1 MQTEEVKKYYDILNS
16 KKRYLIAKRIF
27 DFTLSLVMSLVFLP
41 FIVLVGIMI
50 KIDSPG
56 KIFFLQKRVTTNGKV
71 FKIFKF
77 RTMKENSEKLSGVT
91 VDNDPRITKL
101 GKYLRKFRIDEI
113 PQIFNILT
121 GDLSFVGARP
131 ESVKYV
137 KEYSPEMYA
146 TLLMPAGVTSP
157 ASILFKDEAELLKG
171 AQDPDET
178 YVKDILPKKMAYNL
192 EYIENLLLKNEL
204 DFALIETTPLHQL
217 KKIAFYQDELVIIVH
232 PKHPLLKVKD
242 LKELEYYDYYSREK
256 GSSIYELVH
265 SYFISHDL
273 DIVPT
278 IECTNP
284 HALIELVKQNDGFT
298 ILPYSLVK
306 ESKEITYLKN
316 NDFQI
321 QRSYHIVMHKDKKL
335 LPLYQEIFELIKKE

>member
-16 KKRYLIAKRIF
+16 KKGYLIAKRIF
-27 DFTLSLVMSLVFLP
+27 DFALSLVMSLVFLP
-41 FIVLVGIMI
+41 FIILVGIMI

-56 KIFFLQKRVTTNGKV
+56 RIFFLQKRVTTNGKV

-91 VDNDPRITKL
+91 IDNDPRITKL

-137 KEYSPEMYA
+137 NEYSPEMYS

-171 AQDPDET
+171 AENPDET

-192 EYIENLLLKNEL
+192 EYIENCSLLYDIKVM
-204 DFALIETTPLHQL
+204 FKTV
-217 KKIAFYQDELVIIVH
+217 IAV
-232 PKHPLLKVKD
+232 
-242 LKELEYYDYYSREK
+242 
-256 GSSIYELVH
+256 
-265 SYFISHDL
+265 
-273 DIVPT
+273 
-278 IECTNP
+278 
-284 HALIELVKQNDGFT
+284 
-298 ILPYSLVK
+298 
-306 ESKEITYLKN
+306 
-316 NDFQI
+316 
-321 QRSYHIVMHKDKKL
+321 
-335 LPLYQEIFELIKKE
+335 IKK

>member
-16 KKRYLIAKRIF
+16 KKGYLIAKRIF
-27 DFTLSLVMSLVFLP
+27 DFTLSLVMSVVLLP

-71 FKIFKF
+71 FKIFKL

-171 AQDPDET
+171 AQNPDET

-192 EYIENLLLKNEL
+192 QYIENCSLLYDIKVM
-204 DFALIETTPLHQL
+204 FKTV
-217 KKIAFYQDELVIIVH
+217 IAV
-232 PKHPLLKVKD
+232 
-242 LKELEYYDYYSREK
+242 
-256 GSSIYELVH
+256 
-265 SYFISHDL
+265 
-273 DIVPT
+273 
-278 IECTNP
+278 
-284 HALIELVKQNDGFT
+284 
-298 ILPYSLVK
+298 
-306 ESKEITYLKN
+306 
-316 NDFQI
+316 
-321 QRSYHIVMHKDKKL
+321 
-335 LPLYQEIFELIKKE
+335 IKK

>member
-16 KKRYLIAKRIF
+16 KKGYLIAKRIF
-27 DFTLSLVMSLVFLP
+27 DFTLSLVMSVVLLP
-41 FIVLVGIMI
+41 FIVLAGIMI

-71 FKIFKF
+71 FKIFKL

-171 AQDPDET
+171 AQNPDET

-192 EYIENLLLKNEL
+192 EYIENCSLLYDIKVM
-204 DFALIETTPLHQL
+204 FKTV
-217 KKIAFYQDELVIIVH
+217 IAV
-232 PKHPLLKVKD
+232 
-242 LKELEYYDYYSREK
+242 
-256 GSSIYELVH
+256 
-265 SYFISHDL
+265 
-273 DIVPT
+273 
-278 IECTNP
+278 
-284 HALIELVKQNDGFT
+284 
-298 ILPYSLVK
+298 
-306 ESKEITYLKN
+306 
-316 NDFQI
+316 
-321 QRSYHIVMHKDKKL
+321 
-335 LPLYQEIFELIKKE
+335 IKK

>member
-27 DFTLSLVMSLVFLP
+27 DFTLSLVMSVVFLP

-192 EYIENLLLKNEL
+192 EYIKNCSLLYDIKVM
-204 DFALIETTPLHQL
+204 FKTV
-217 KKIAFYQDELVIIVH
+217 IAV
-232 PKHPLLKVKD
+232 
-242 LKELEYYDYYSREK
+242 
-256 GSSIYELVH
+256 
-265 SYFISHDL
+265 
-273 DIVPT
+273 
-278 IECTNP
+278 
-284 HALIELVKQNDGFT
+284 
-298 ILPYSLVK
+298 
-306 ESKEITYLKN
+306 
-316 NDFQI
+316 
-321 QRSYHIVMHKDKKL
+321 
-335 LPLYQEIFELIKKE
+335 IKK

>member
-16 KKRYLIAKRIF
+16 KKGYLIAKRIF
-27 DFTLSLVMSLVFLP
+27 DFTLSLVMSVVLLP

-171 AQDPDET
+171 AQNPDET

-192 EYIENLLLKNEL
+192 EYIENCSLLYDIKVM
-204 DFALIETTPLHQL
+204 FKTV
-217 KKIAFYQDELVIIVH
+217 IAV
-232 PKHPLLKVKD
+232 
-242 LKELEYYDYYSREK
+242 
-256 GSSIYELVH
+256 
-265 SYFISHDL
+265 
-273 DIVPT
+273 
-278 IECTNP
+278 
-284 HALIELVKQNDGFT
+284 
-298 ILPYSLVK
+298 
-306 ESKEITYLKN
+306 
-316 NDFQI
+316 
-321 QRSYHIVMHKDKKL
+321 
-335 LPLYQEIFELIKKE
+335 IKK

>member
-1 MQTEEVKKYYDILNS
+1 MQTEEVKKYYGILSS
-16 KKRYLIAKRIF
+16 KKGYLIAKRIF
-27 DFTLSLVMSLVFLP
+27 DFTLSLVMSVVLLP

-171 AQDPDET
+171 AKNPDET

-192 EYIENLLLKNEL
+192 EYIENCSLLYDIKVM
-204 DFALIETTPLHQL
+204 FKTV
-217 KKIAFYQDELVIIVH
+217 IAV
-232 PKHPLLKVKD
+232 
-242 LKELEYYDYYSREK
+242 
-256 GSSIYELVH
+256 
-265 SYFISHDL
+265 
-273 DIVPT
+273 
-278 IECTNP
+278 
-284 HALIELVKQNDGFT
+284 
-298 ILPYSLVK
+298 
-306 ESKEITYLKN
+306 
-316 NDFQI
+316 
-321 QRSYHIVMHKDKKL
+321 
-335 LPLYQEIFELIKKE
+335 IKK

>member
-1 MQTEEVKKYYDILNS
+1 MQTEEVKKYYGILSS
-16 KKRYLIAKRIF
+16 KKGYLIAKRIF

-56 KIFFLQKRVTTNGKV
+56 KVFFLQKRVTTNGKV

-171 AQDPDET
+171 AKNPDET

-192 EYIENLLLKNEL
+192 EYIENCSLLYDIKVM
-204 DFALIETTPLHQL
+204 FKTV
-217 KKIAFYQDELVIIVH
+217 IAV
-232 PKHPLLKVKD
+232 
-242 LKELEYYDYYSREK
+242 
-256 GSSIYELVH
+256 
-265 SYFISHDL
+265 
-273 DIVPT
+273 
-278 IECTNP
+278 
-284 HALIELVKQNDGFT
+284 
-298 ILPYSLVK
+298 
-306 ESKEITYLKN
+306 
-316 NDFQI
+316 
-321 QRSYHIVMHKDKKL
+321 
-335 LPLYQEIFELIKKE
+335 IKK

>member
-16 KKRYLIAKRIF
+16 KKGYLIAKRIF
-27 DFTLSLVMSLVFLP
+27 DFTLSLVMSVVFLP

-192 EYIENLLLKNEL
+192 EYIENCSLLYDIKVMLK
-204 DFALIETTPLHQL
+204 TV
-217 KKIAFYQDELVIIVH
+217 IAV
-232 PKHPLLKVKD
+232 
-242 LKELEYYDYYSREK
+242 
-256 GSSIYELVH
+256 
-265 SYFISHDL
+265 
-273 DIVPT
+273 
-278 IECTNP
+278 
-284 HALIELVKQNDGFT
+284 
-298 ILPYSLVK
+298 
-306 ESKEITYLKN
+306 
-316 NDFQI
+316 
-321 QRSYHIVMHKDKKL
+321 
-335 LPLYQEIFELIKKE
+335 IKK

>member
-16 KKRYLIAKRIF
+16 KKGYLIAKRIF
-27 DFTLSLVMSLVFLP
+27 DFTLSLVMSVVLLP

-121 GDLSFVGARP
+121 GDLSFVGTRP

-171 AQDPDET
+171 AQNPDET
-178 YVKDILPKKMAYNL
+178 YVKDILPKKMSYNL
-192 EYIENLLLKNEL
+192 EYIENCSLLYDIKVM
-204 DFALIETTPLHQL
+204 FKTV
-217 KKIAFYQDELVIIVH
+217 IAV
-232 PKHPLLKVKD
+232 
-242 LKELEYYDYYSREK
+242 
-256 GSSIYELVH
+256 
-265 SYFISHDL
+265 
-273 DIVPT
+273 
-278 IECTNP
+278 
-284 HALIELVKQNDGFT
+284 
-298 ILPYSLVK
+298 
-306 ESKEITYLKN
+306 
-316 NDFQI
+316 
-321 QRSYHIVMHKDKKL
+321 
-335 LPLYQEIFELIKKE
+335 IKK

>member
-16 KKRYLIAKRIF
+16 KKGYLIAKRIF
-27 DFTLSLVMSLVFLP
+27 DFALSLVMSLVFLP
-41 FIVLVGIMI
+41 FIILVGIMI

-91 VDNDPRITKL
+91 IDNDPRITKL

-137 KEYSPEMYA
+137 KEYSHEMYA
-146 TLLMPAGVTSP
+146 TLLMPAGVTST

-171 AQDPDET
+171 AKNPDET

-192 EYIENLLLKNEL
+192 EYIENSSLLYDIKVM
-204 DFALIETTPLHQL
+204 FKTV
-217 KKIAFYQDELVIIVH
+217 IAV
-232 PKHPLLKVKD
+232 
-242 LKELEYYDYYSREK
+242 
-256 GSSIYELVH
+256 
-265 SYFISHDL
+265 
-273 DIVPT
+273 
-278 IECTNP
+278 
-284 HALIELVKQNDGFT
+284 
-298 ILPYSLVK
+298 
-306 ESKEITYLKN
+306 
-316 NDFQI
+316 
-321 QRSYHIVMHKDKKL
+321 
-335 LPLYQEIFELIKKE
+335 IKK

>member
-16 KKRYLIAKRIF
+16 KKGYLIAKRIF
-27 DFTLSLVMSLVFLP
+27 DFTLSLVMSVVFLP

-131 ESVKYV
+131 ESVK
-137 KEYSPEMYA
+137 S
-146 TLLMPAGVTSP
+146 LR
-157 ASILFKDEAELLKG
+157 SI
-171 AQDPDET
+171 P
-178 YVKDILPKKMAYNL
+178 PKC
-192 EYIENLLLKNEL
+192 
-204 DFALIETTPLHQL
+204 TPR
-217 KKIAFYQDELVIIVH
+217 F
-232 PKHPLLKVKD
+232 
-242 LKELEYYDYYSREK
+242 
-256 GSSIYELVH
+256 
-265 SYFISHDL
+265 
-273 DIVPT
+273 
-278 IECTNP
+278 
-284 HALIELVKQNDGFT
+284 
-298 ILPYSLVK
+298 
-306 ESKEITYLKN
+306 
-316 NDFQI
+316 
-321 QRSYHIVMHKDKKL
+321 
-335 LPLYQEIFELIKKE
+335 

>member
-1 MQTEEVKKYYDILNS
+1 MQTEEVKKYYGILDS
-16 KKRYLIAKRIF
+16 KKGYLIAKRIF

-91 VDNDPRITKL
+91 IDNDPRITKL

-131 ESVKYV
+131 ESLKYV

-192 EYIENLLLKNEL
+192 EYIENCSLLYDIKVM
-204 DFALIETTPLHQL
+204 FKTV
-217 KKIAFYQDELVIIVH
+217 IAV
-232 PKHPLLKVKD
+232 
-242 LKELEYYDYYSREK
+242 
-256 GSSIYELVH
+256 
-265 SYFISHDL
+265 
-273 DIVPT
+273 
-278 IECTNP
+278 
-284 HALIELVKQNDGFT
+284 
-298 ILPYSLVK
+298 
-306 ESKEITYLKN
+306 
-316 NDFQI
+316 
-321 QRSYHIVMHKDKKL
+321 
-335 LPLYQEIFELIKKE
+335 IKK

>member
-16 KKRYLIAKRIF
+16 KKGYLIAKRIF
-27 DFTLSLVMSLVFLP
+27 DFTLSLVMSVVLLP

-56 KIFFLQKRVTTNGKV
+56 KVFFLQKRVTTNGKV

-171 AQDPDET
+171 AQNPDET

-192 EYIENLLLKNEL
+192 EYIENCSLLYDIKVM
-204 DFALIETTPLHQL
+204 FKTV
-217 KKIAFYQDELVIIVH
+217 IAV
-232 PKHPLLKVKD
+232 
-242 LKELEYYDYYSREK
+242 
-256 GSSIYELVH
+256 
-265 SYFISHDL
+265 
-273 DIVPT
+273 
-278 IECTNP
+278 
-284 HALIELVKQNDGFT
+284 
-298 ILPYSLVK
+298 
-306 ESKEITYLKN
+306 
-316 NDFQI
+316 
-321 QRSYHIVMHKDKKL
+321 
-335 LPLYQEIFELIKKE
+335 IKK

>member
-16 KKRYLIAKRIF
+16 KKGYLIAKRIF
-27 DFTLSLVMSLVFLP
+27 DFTLSLVMSVVLLP

-71 FKIFKF
+71 FKIFKL

-192 EYIENLLLKNEL
+192 EYIENCS
-204 DFALIETTPLHQL
+204 LIYDIKVMFKTV
-217 KKIAFYQDELVIIVH
+217 IAV
-232 PKHPLLKVKD
+232 
-242 LKELEYYDYYSREK
+242 
-256 GSSIYELVH
+256 
-265 SYFISHDL
+265 
-273 DIVPT
+273 
-278 IECTNP
+278 
-284 HALIELVKQNDGFT
+284 
-298 ILPYSLVK
+298 
-306 ESKEITYLKN
+306 
-316 NDFQI
+316 
-321 QRSYHIVMHKDKKL
+321 
-335 LPLYQEIFELIKKE
+335 IKK

>member
-16 KKRYLIAKRIF
+16 KKGYLIAKRIF
-27 DFTLSLVMSLVFLP
+27 DFTLSLVMSVVFLP

-113 PQIFNILT
+113 PQIFNILI

-192 EYIENLLLKNEL
+192 EYIENCSLLYDIKVMLK
-204 DFALIETTPLHQL
+204 TV
-217 KKIAFYQDELVIIVH
+217 IAV
-232 PKHPLLKVKD
+232 
-242 LKELEYYDYYSREK
+242 
-256 GSSIYELVH
+256 
-265 SYFISHDL
+265 
-273 DIVPT
+273 
-278 IECTNP
+278 
-284 HALIELVKQNDGFT
+284 
-298 ILPYSLVK
+298 
-306 ESKEITYLKN
+306 
-316 NDFQI
+316 
-321 QRSYHIVMHKDKKL
+321 
-335 LPLYQEIFELIKKE
+335 IKK

>member
-16 KKRYLIAKRIF
+16 KKGYLIAKRIF

-91 VDNDPRITKL
+91 IDNDPRITKL

-131 ESVKYV
+131 ESLKYV

-171 AQDPDET
+171 AKNPDET

-192 EYIENLLLKNEL
+192 EYIENCSLLYDIKVM
-204 DFALIETTPLHQL
+204 FKTV
-217 KKIAFYQDELVIIVH
+217 IAV
-232 PKHPLLKVKD
+232 
-242 LKELEYYDYYSREK
+242 
-256 GSSIYELVH
+256 
-265 SYFISHDL
+265 
-273 DIVPT
+273 
-278 IECTNP
+278 
-284 HALIELVKQNDGFT
+284 
-298 ILPYSLVK
+298 
-306 ESKEITYLKN
+306 
-316 NDFQI
+316 
-321 QRSYHIVMHKDKKL
+321 
-335 LPLYQEIFELIKKE
+335 IKK

>member
-16 KKRYLIAKRIF
+16 KKGYLIAKRIF
-27 DFTLSLVMSLVFLP
+27 DFALSLVMSLVFLP
-41 FIVLVGIMI
+41 FIILVGIMI

-56 KIFFLQKRVTTNGKV
+56 RIFFLQKRVTTNGKV

-91 VDNDPRITKL
+91 IDNDPRITKL

-137 KEYSPEMYA
+137 NEYSPEMYA

-171 AQDPDET
+171 AENPDET
-178 YVKDILPKKMAYNL
+178 YVKDILPKKMEYNL
-192 EYIENLLLKNEL
+192 EYIENCSLLYDIKVM
-204 DFALIETTPLHQL
+204 FKTV
-217 KKIAFYQDELVIIVH
+217 IAV
-232 PKHPLLKVKD
+232 
-242 LKELEYYDYYSREK
+242 
-256 GSSIYELVH
+256 
-265 SYFISHDL
+265 
-273 DIVPT
+273 
-278 IECTNP
+278 
-284 HALIELVKQNDGFT
+284 
-298 ILPYSLVK
+298 
-306 ESKEITYLKN
+306 
-316 NDFQI
+316 
-321 QRSYHIVMHKDKKL
+321 
-335 LPLYQEIFELIKKE
+335 IKK

>member
-16 KKRYLIAKRIF
+16 KKGYLIAKRIF
-27 DFTLSLVMSLVFLP
+27 DFTLSLVMSVVLLP

-77 RTMKENSEKLSGVT
+77 RTMKKNSEKLSGVT

-192 EYIENLLLKNEL
+192 EYIENCSLLYDIKVM
-204 DFALIETTPLHQL
+204 FKTV
-217 KKIAFYQDELVIIVH
+217 IAV
-232 PKHPLLKVKD
+232 
-242 LKELEYYDYYSREK
+242 
-256 GSSIYELVH
+256 
-265 SYFISHDL
+265 
-273 DIVPT
+273 
-278 IECTNP
+278 
-284 HALIELVKQNDGFT
+284 
-298 ILPYSLVK
+298 
-306 ESKEITYLKN
+306 
-316 NDFQI
+316 
-321 QRSYHIVMHKDKKL
+321 
-335 LPLYQEIFELIKKE
+335 IKK

>member
-1 MQTEEVKKYYDILNS
+1 MQTEEVKKYYGILSS
-16 KKRYLIAKRIF
+16 KKGYLIAKRVF

-56 KIFFLQKRVTTNGKV
+56 KVFFLQKRVTTNGKV

-91 VDNDPRITKL
+91 INNDPRITKL

-171 AQDPDET
+171 AQNPDET

-192 EYIENLLLKNEL
+192 EYIENCSLLYDIKVM
-204 DFALIETTPLHQL
+204 FKTV
-217 KKIAFYQDELVIIVH
+217 IAV
-232 PKHPLLKVKD
+232 
-242 LKELEYYDYYSREK
+242 
-256 GSSIYELVH
+256 
-265 SYFISHDL
+265 
-273 DIVPT
+273 
-278 IECTNP
+278 
-284 HALIELVKQNDGFT
+284 
-298 ILPYSLVK
+298 
-306 ESKEITYLKN
+306 
-316 NDFQI
+316 
-321 QRSYHIVMHKDKKL
+321 
-335 LPLYQEIFELIKKE
+335 IKK

>member
-16 KKRYLIAKRIF
+16 KKGYLIAKRIF

-56 KIFFLQKRVTTNGKV
+56 KVFFLQKRVTTNGKV

-91 VDNDPRITKL
+91 IDNDPRITKL

-121 GDLSFVGARP
+121 GELSFVGARP

-137 KEYSPEMYA
+137 KEYSPEMYS

-171 AQDPDET
+171 AKNPDET
-178 YVKDILPKKMAYNL
+178 YVKDILPKKMEYNL
-192 EYIENLLLKNEL
+192 EYIENCSLLYDIKVM
-204 DFALIETTPLHQL
+204 FKTV
-217 KKIAFYQDELVIIVH
+217 IAV
-232 PKHPLLKVKD
+232 
-242 LKELEYYDYYSREK
+242 
-256 GSSIYELVH
+256 
-265 SYFISHDL
+265 
-273 DIVPT
+273 
-278 IECTNP
+278 
-284 HALIELVKQNDGFT
+284 
-298 ILPYSLVK
+298 
-306 ESKEITYLKN
+306 
-316 NDFQI
+316 
-321 QRSYHIVMHKDKKL
+321 
-335 LPLYQEIFELIKKE
+335 IKK

>member
-16 KKRYLIAKRIF
+16 KKGYLIAKRIF
-27 DFTLSLVMSLVFLP
+27 DFTLSLVMSVVLLP

-192 EYIENLLLKNEL
+192 EYIENCS
-204 DFALIETTPLHQL
+204 LIYDIKVMFKTV
-217 KKIAFYQDELVIIVH
+217 IAV
-232 PKHPLLKVKD
+232 
-242 LKELEYYDYYSREK
+242 
-256 GSSIYELVH
+256 
-265 SYFISHDL
+265 
-273 DIVPT
+273 
-278 IECTNP
+278 
-284 HALIELVKQNDGFT
+284 
-298 ILPYSLVK
+298 
-306 ESKEITYLKN
+306 
-316 NDFQI
+316 
-321 QRSYHIVMHKDKKL
+321 
-335 LPLYQEIFELIKKE
+335 IKK

>member
-16 KKRYLIAKRIF
+16 KKGYLIAKRIF
-27 DFTLSLVMSLVFLP
+27 DFALSLVMSLVFLP
-41 FIVLVGIMI
+41 FIILVGIMI

-91 VDNDPRITKL
+91 IDNDPRITKL

-146 TLLMPAGVTSP
+146 TLLMPAGVTST

-171 AQDPDET
+171 AKNPDET

-192 EYIENLLLKNEL
+192 EYIENSSLLYDIKVM
-204 DFALIETTPLHQL
+204 FKTV
-217 KKIAFYQDELVIIVH
+217 IAV
-232 PKHPLLKVKD
+232 
-242 LKELEYYDYYSREK
+242 
-256 GSSIYELVH
+256 
-265 SYFISHDL
+265 
-273 DIVPT
+273 
-278 IECTNP
+278 
-284 HALIELVKQNDGFT
+284 
-298 ILPYSLVK
+298 
-306 ESKEITYLKN
+306 
-316 NDFQI
+316 
-321 QRSYHIVMHKDKKL
+321 
-335 LPLYQEIFELIKKE
+335 IKK

>member
-16 KKRYLIAKRIF
+16 KKGYLIAKRIF
-27 DFTLSLVMSLVFLP
+27 DFTLSLVMSVVFLP

-146 TLLMPAGVTSP
+146 TLLMSAGVTSP

-192 EYIENLLLKNEL
+192 EYIENCSLLYDIKVM
-204 DFALIETTPLHQL
+204 FKTV
-217 KKIAFYQDELVIIVH
+217 IAV
-232 PKHPLLKVKD
+232 
-242 LKELEYYDYYSREK
+242 
-256 GSSIYELVH
+256 
-265 SYFISHDL
+265 
-273 DIVPT
+273 
-278 IECTNP
+278 
-284 HALIELVKQNDGFT
+284 
-298 ILPYSLVK
+298 
-306 ESKEITYLKN
+306 
-316 NDFQI
+316 
-321 QRSYHIVMHKDKKL
+321 
-335 LPLYQEIFELIKKE
+335 IKK

>member
-1 MQTEEVKKYYDILNS
+1 
-16 KKRYLIAKRIF
+16 
-27 DFTLSLVMSLVFLP
+27 MSLVFLP
-41 FIVLVGIMI
+41 FIILVGIMI

-91 VDNDPRITKL
+91 IDNDPRITKL

-146 TLLMPAGVTSP
+146 TLLMPAGVTST

-171 AQDPDET
+171 AKSPDET

-192 EYIENLLLKNEL
+192 EYIENCSLLYDIKVM
-204 DFALIETTPLHQL
+204 FKTV
-217 KKIAFYQDELVIIVH
+217 IAV
-232 PKHPLLKVKD
+232 
-242 LKELEYYDYYSREK
+242 
-256 GSSIYELVH
+256 
-265 SYFISHDL
+265 
-273 DIVPT
+273 
-278 IECTNP
+278 
-284 HALIELVKQNDGFT
+284 
-298 ILPYSLVK
+298 
-306 ESKEITYLKN
+306 
-316 NDFQI
+316 
-321 QRSYHIVMHKDKKL
+321 
-335 LPLYQEIFELIKKE
+335 IKK

>member
-1 MQTEEVKKYYDILNS
+1 MQTEEVKKYYDILSS
-16 KKRYLIAKRIF
+16 KKGYLIAKRIF

-41 FIVLVGIMI
+41 FIILVGIMI

-56 KIFFLQKRVTTNGKV
+56 KIFFLQKRVTTNGKI

-91 VDNDPRITKL
+91 IDNDPRITKL

-171 AQDPDET
+171 AQNPDET

-192 EYIENLLLKNEL
+192 EYIENCSLLYDIKVM
-204 DFALIETTPLHQL
+204 FKTV
-217 KKIAFYQDELVIIVH
+217 IAV
-232 PKHPLLKVKD
+232 
-242 LKELEYYDYYSREK
+242 
-256 GSSIYELVH
+256 
-265 SYFISHDL
+265 
-273 DIVPT
+273 
-278 IECTNP
+278 
-284 HALIELVKQNDGFT
+284 
-298 ILPYSLVK
+298 
-306 ESKEITYLKN
+306 
-316 NDFQI
+316 
-321 QRSYHIVMHKDKKL
+321 
-335 LPLYQEIFELIKKE
+335 IKK

>member
-16 KKRYLIAKRIF
+16 KKGYLIAKRIF
-27 DFTLSLVMSLVFLP
+27 DFTLSLVMSVVFLP

-171 AQDPDET
+171 AQDPEET

-192 EYIENLLLKNEL
+192 EYIENCSLLYDIKVMLK
-204 DFALIETTPLHQL
+204 TV
-217 KKIAFYQDELVIIVH
+217 IAV
-232 PKHPLLKVKD
+232 
-242 LKELEYYDYYSREK
+242 
-256 GSSIYELVH
+256 
-265 SYFISHDL
+265 
-273 DIVPT
+273 
-278 IECTNP
+278 
-284 HALIELVKQNDGFT
+284 
-298 ILPYSLVK
+298 
-306 ESKEITYLKN
+306 
-316 NDFQI
+316 
-321 QRSYHIVMHKDKKL
+321 
-335 LPLYQEIFELIKKE
+335 IKK

>member
-16 KKRYLIAKRIF
+16 KKGYLIAKRIF
-27 DFTLSLVMSLVFLP
+27 DFTLSLVMSVVLLP

-192 EYIENLLLKNEL
+192 QYIENCSLLYDIKVM
-204 DFALIETTPLHQL
+204 FKTV
-217 KKIAFYQDELVIIVH
+217 IAV
-232 PKHPLLKVKD
+232 
-242 LKELEYYDYYSREK
+242 
-256 GSSIYELVH
+256 
-265 SYFISHDL
+265 
-273 DIVPT
+273 
-278 IECTNP
+278 
-284 HALIELVKQNDGFT
+284 
-298 ILPYSLVK
+298 
-306 ESKEITYLKN
+306 
-316 NDFQI
+316 
-321 QRSYHIVMHKDKKL
+321 
-335 LPLYQEIFELIKKE
+335 IKK

>member
-1 MQTEEVKKYYDILNS
+1 MQTEEVKKYYDILDS
-16 KKRYLIAKRIF
+16 KKGYLIAKRIF

-192 EYIENLLLKNEL
+192 EYIENCSLLYDIKVMLK
-204 DFALIETTPLHQL
+204 TV
-217 KKIAFYQDELVIIVH
+217 IAV
-232 PKHPLLKVKD
+232 
-242 LKELEYYDYYSREK
+242 
-256 GSSIYELVH
+256 
-265 SYFISHDL
+265 
-273 DIVPT
+273 
-278 IECTNP
+278 
-284 HALIELVKQNDGFT
+284 
-298 ILPYSLVK
+298 
-306 ESKEITYLKN
+306 
-316 NDFQI
+316 
-321 QRSYHIVMHKDKKL
+321 
-335 LPLYQEIFELIKKE
+335 IKK

>member
-1 MQTEEVKKYYDILNS
+1 MQTEEVKKYYGILDS
-16 KKRYLIAKRIF
+16 KKGYLIAKRIF
-27 DFTLSLVMSLVFLP
+27 DFTLSLVMSVVFLP

-192 EYIENLLLKNEL
+192 EYIENCSLLYDIKVMLK
-204 DFALIETTPLHQL
+204 TV
-217 KKIAFYQDELVIIVH
+217 IAV
-232 PKHPLLKVKD
+232 
-242 LKELEYYDYYSREK
+242 
-256 GSSIYELVH
+256 
-265 SYFISHDL
+265 
-273 DIVPT
+273 
-278 IECTNP
+278 
-284 HALIELVKQNDGFT
+284 
-298 ILPYSLVK
+298 
-306 ESKEITYLKN
+306 
-316 NDFQI
+316 
-321 QRSYHIVMHKDKKL
+321 
-335 LPLYQEIFELIKKE
+335 IKK

>member
-16 KKRYLIAKRIF
+16 KKGYLIAKRIF
-27 DFTLSLVMSLVFLP
+27 DFTLSLVMSVVFLP

-56 KIFFLQKRVTTNGKV
+56 KVFFLQKRVTTNGKV
-71 FKIFKF
+71 FNIFKF

-192 EYIENLLLKNEL
+192 EYIENCSLLYDIKVM
-204 DFALIETTPLHQL
+204 FKTV
-217 KKIAFYQDELVIIVH
+217 IAV
-232 PKHPLLKVKD
+232 
-242 LKELEYYDYYSREK
+242 
-256 GSSIYELVH
+256 
-265 SYFISHDL
+265 
-273 DIVPT
+273 
-278 IECTNP
+278 
-284 HALIELVKQNDGFT
+284 
-298 ILPYSLVK
+298 
-306 ESKEITYLKN
+306 
-316 NDFQI
+316 
-321 QRSYHIVMHKDKKL
+321 
-335 LPLYQEIFELIKKE
+335 IKK

>member
-1 MQTEEVKKYYDILNS
+1 MQTEEVKKYYGILYS
-16 KKRYLIAKRIF
+16 KKGYLIAKRIF
-27 DFTLSLVMSLVFLP
+27 DFTLSLVMSVVFLP

-192 EYIENLLLKNEL
+192 EYIENCSLLYDIKVM
-204 DFALIETTPLHQL
+204 FKTV
-217 KKIAFYQDELVIIVH
+217 IAV
-232 PKHPLLKVKD
+232 
-242 LKELEYYDYYSREK
+242 
-256 GSSIYELVH
+256 
-265 SYFISHDL
+265 
-273 DIVPT
+273 
-278 IECTNP
+278 
-284 HALIELVKQNDGFT
+284 
-298 ILPYSLVK
+298 
-306 ESKEITYLKN
+306 
-316 NDFQI
+316 
-321 QRSYHIVMHKDKKL
+321 
-335 LPLYQEIFELIKKE
+335 IKK

>member
-16 KKRYLIAKRIF
+16 KKGYLIAKRIF
-27 DFTLSLVMSLVFLP
+27 DFTLSLVMSVVFLP

-192 EYIENLLLKNEL
+192 EYIENCS
-204 DFALIETTPLHQL
+204 LIYDIKVMFKTV
-217 KKIAFYQDELVIIVH
+217 IAV
-232 PKHPLLKVKD
+232 
-242 LKELEYYDYYSREK
+242 
-256 GSSIYELVH
+256 
-265 SYFISHDL
+265 
-273 DIVPT
+273 
-278 IECTNP
+278 
-284 HALIELVKQNDGFT
+284 
-298 ILPYSLVK
+298 
-306 ESKEITYLKN
+306 
-316 NDFQI
+316 
-321 QRSYHIVMHKDKKL
+321 
-335 LPLYQEIFELIKKE
+335 IKK

>member
-27 DFTLSLVMSLVFLP
+27 DFTLSLVMSVVLLP

-171 AQDPDET
+171 AQNPDET

-192 EYIENLLLKNEL
+192 EYIENCSLLYDIKVM
-204 DFALIETTPLHQL
+204 FKTV
-217 KKIAFYQDELVIIVH
+217 IAV
-232 PKHPLLKVKD
+232 
-242 LKELEYYDYYSREK
+242 
-256 GSSIYELVH
+256 
-265 SYFISHDL
+265 
-273 DIVPT
+273 
-278 IECTNP
+278 
-284 HALIELVKQNDGFT
+284 
-298 ILPYSLVK
+298 
-306 ESKEITYLKN
+306 
-316 NDFQI
+316 
-321 QRSYHIVMHKDKKL
+321 
-335 LPLYQEIFELIKKE
+335 IKK

>member
-16 KKRYLIAKRIF
+16 KKGYLIAKRIF
-27 DFTLSLVMSLVFLP
+27 DFTLSLVMSVVFLP

-192 EYIENLLLKNEL
+192 EYIKNCSLLYDIKVMLK
-204 DFALIETTPLHQL
+204 TV
-217 KKIAFYQDELVIIVH
+217 IAV
-232 PKHPLLKVKD
+232 
-242 LKELEYYDYYSREK
+242 
-256 GSSIYELVH
+256 
-265 SYFISHDL
+265 
-273 DIVPT
+273 
-278 IECTNP
+278 
-284 HALIELVKQNDGFT
+284 
-298 ILPYSLVK
+298 
-306 ESKEITYLKN
+306 
-316 NDFQI
+316 
-321 QRSYHIVMHKDKKL
+321 
-335 LPLYQEIFELIKKE
+335 IKK

>member
-16 KKRYLIAKRIF
+16 KKGYLIAKRIF
-27 DFTLSLVMSLVFLP
+27 DFTLSLVMSVVFLP

-171 AQDPDET
+171 AQGPDET

-192 EYIENLLLKNEL
+192 EYIENCSLLYDIKVM
-204 DFALIETTPLHQL
+204 FKTV
-217 KKIAFYQDELVIIVH
+217 IAV
-232 PKHPLLKVKD
+232 
-242 LKELEYYDYYSREK
+242 
-256 GSSIYELVH
+256 
-265 SYFISHDL
+265 
-273 DIVPT
+273 
-278 IECTNP
+278 
-284 HALIELVKQNDGFT
+284 
-298 ILPYSLVK
+298 
-306 ESKEITYLKN
+306 
-316 NDFQI
+316 
-321 QRSYHIVMHKDKKL
+321 
-335 LPLYQEIFELIKKE
+335 IKK